1 MTLQDIIDKL
11 SSINI
16 AEKRTISEE
25 YGEIVF
31 LNKDISA
38 LNHTFAGIFG
48 EPEKKQGVKPS
59 KDILSLTKDYGGVWE
74 NQTLFK
80 KDNGQNT
87 IIAMLWPWQDNI
99 HTTLKMAIV
108 KSK

>member
-1 MTLQDIIDKL
+1 MTLQNIIDKL
-11 SSINI
+11 TNINI

-25 YGEIVF
+25 YGEIVL
-31 LNKDISA
+31 LNKDLST
-38 LNHTFAGIFG
+38 LNNIFAGIFG

-59 KDILSLTKDYGGVWE
+59 KDILLLTKDYGGIWE

-80 KDNGQNT
+80 KDNGENI

-99 HTTLKMAIV
+99 HTTLKMAAIRN
-108 KSK
+108 K

>member
-1 MTLQDIIDKL
+1 MTLQNIIDKL
-11 SSINI
+11 TSINI

-25 YGEIVF
+25 YGEIVL
-31 LNKDISA
+31 LNKDLST
-38 LNHTFAGIFG
+38 LNKIFADIFG

-59 KDILSLTKDYGGVWE
+59 KDILLLTKDYGGIWE

-80 KDNGQNT
+80 KDNGENI

-99 HTTLKMAIV
+99 HTTLKMAAIRN
-108 KSK
+108 K